1 MGRYIVVSGLP
12 ATGKSTVAR
21 EIAGLLGLPL
31 LDKDDFLEA
40 LFDGVIVESE
50 QRRRQLSRAADVE
63 FRRRA
68 EQLDSA
74 VLTSW
79 WKHPRSSADSGTPI
93 DWLRSLSGPR
103 IEVYCTCSPVISAV
117 RFIERVRH
125 SGHLDGRWTHA
136 ELLAVL
142 TKQGK
147 LGPLGIGKV
156 IEVGTGAGFEIDKVM
171 RDVERAFEDAA
182 GHIHL
187 PKDFAERP

>member
-21 EIAGLLGLPL
+21 EIAGSLGLPL

-50 QRRRQLSRAADVE
+50 QRRRKLSRAADVE

-79 WKHPRSSADSGTPI
+79 WKHPRSSADSGTPV
-93 DWLRSLSGPR
+93 DWLHSLSGLR
-103 IEVYCTCSPVISAV
+103 IEVHCTCSPVMSAV

-136 ELLAVL
+136 ELLEVL
-142 TKQGK
+142 TKQEK
-147 LGPLGIGKV
+147 HGPLGTGKLV
-156 IEVGTGAGFEIDKVM
+156 EVGTDAGFEIDKVM
-171 RDVERAFEDAA
+171 RDIERAFEAVAIDIDRPR
-182 GHIHL
+182 HFREL
-187 PKDFAERP
+187 P